1 MKPGPSGCCTGRLP
15 RPTREAVPGA
25 SITRS
30 PCPVTKLPMP
40 AWLDHLKRRFS
51 PQVLRV
57 GTEGAASLGGGVGG
71 TLALVGRELCLFLV
85 VDASRVPP
93 KQRAAFIG
101 HAVRRAA
108 PFPDPEHD
116 VLWCG
121 SHAAIWYWSRDRVRE
136 LVGMPARPRAEAL
149 YRGDPPAGDTT
160 ELLAWEAITPDGA
173 SPVL

>member
-1 MKPGPSGCCTGRLP
+1 
-15 RPTREAVPGA
+15 
-25 SITRS
+25 
-30 PCPVTKLPMP
+30 
-40 AWLDHLKRRFS
+40 
-51 PQVLRV
+51 
-57 GTEGAASLGGGVGG
+57 

-173 SPVL
+173 SPVFEARVWRKGALLASRWWSAPPEQAA